1 MYLTNRIKKDI
12 LEVGNLVFS
21 CSIED
26 FSNLNI
32 SKVSKWDSL
41 KHIEF
46 IFGLEEKFNIYFS
59 KSDIPKLINSAK
71 ILSIIKDKLNS
82 NKI

>member
-1 MYLTNRIKKDI
+1 MKVNRIKKDI

-21 CSIED
+21 CTIED
-26 FSNLNI
+26 FSNLTIN
-32 SKVSKWDSL
+32 KVSKWDSL

-59 KSDIPKLINSAK
+59 KSEIPKLTNSAK

-82 NKI
+82 KKI